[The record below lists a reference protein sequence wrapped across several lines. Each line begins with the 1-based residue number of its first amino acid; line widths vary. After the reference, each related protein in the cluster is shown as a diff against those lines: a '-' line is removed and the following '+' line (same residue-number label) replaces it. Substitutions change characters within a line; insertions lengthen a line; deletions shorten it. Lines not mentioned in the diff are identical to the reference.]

1 VVLDDVRHAQLYV
14 PIGFAHGFVVESDV
28 ADVVYK
34 CSAYYDGAKERS
46 VRYDDP
52 AIGID
57 WGVEVP
63 LVSDRDRVAP
73 LLAEIRGALPFRD

>member
-1 VVLDDVRHAQLYV
+1 
-14 PIGFAHGFVVESDV
+14 
-28 ADVVYK
+28 VYK
-34 CSAYYDGAKERS
+34 CSAYYDGAKERY

-52 AIGID
+52 EIGID